1 MATGVEVFLTRM
13 YYPGYDNGIATS
25 VTPGTPGVEVKT
37 RGYTGLVRDLVDS
50 DSSQAKIKLTYY
62 ERFL

>member
-50 DSSQAKIKLTYY
+50 DSSPEVQ
-62 ERFL
+62 